1 MNKIKMNT
9 SKGTTTLNLKYVSA
23 YTVNKVKTGVLS
35 AERYLIDL
43 HMNSGTIFSSEL
55 SEADFI
61 VFEKQWSDKE

>member
-1 MNKIKMNT
+1 MNKIKMKT

>member
-23 YTVNKVKTGVLS
+23 YTVNKVKTGILS
-35 AERYLIDL
+35 AERYMIDL

-61 VFEKQWSDKE
+61 IFEKQWSDKE

>member
-61 VFEKQWSDKE
+61 IFEKQWSDKE

>member
-1 MNKIKMNT
+1 MNKITMKT

-35 AERYLIDL
+35 SERYVIDL
-43 HMNSGTIFSSEL
+43 HMNSGTIFSSEV

-61 VFEKQWSDKE
+61 VFETKWSEKE